1 MGHIM
6 ASATPPDQVSA
17 ASQHTVHVWHDDQE
31 TVITVPHGEILRRA
45 LLQANI
51 TPYGSVSKQV
61 NCGGRG
67 VCATC
72 GVRFMKG
79 EPAPVN
85 WHDKL
90 AARYGYPRLS
100 CQITVTQDI
109 TIRIITDK
117 IMWGQRDEAARYQSE
132 QTG

>member
-1 MGHIM
+1 M
-6 ASATPPDQVSA
+6 ADANAPDEISATP
-17 ASQHTVHVWHDDQE
+17 QHTVHVWHDE
-31 TVITVPHGEILRRA
+31 NEIVLTVPHGEILRQA
-45 LLQANI
+45 LLKAGI
-51 TPYGSVSKQV
+51 TPYGVVSKQV

-67 VCATC
+67 ICATC
-72 GVRFMKG
+72 GVRFMEG
-79 EPAPVN
+79 EPAPVH

-132 QTG
+132 NAG